1 MRYFTYGLC
10 VCFIFDKEPIRVP
23 SATASVADELED
35 DASSLLV
42 TRLMQT
48 GNSRDVSPGR
58 QTAASAAA
66 AAAGVSGDGVKS
78 SLADRVN
85 GNNSIVDL
93 SPEQRSA
100 DNLHQLSLYAFVLNF
115 LRRDFY

>member
-1 MRYFTYGLC
+1 M
-10 VCFIFDKEPIRVP
+10 
-23 SATASVADELED
+23 ADELED

-48 GNSRDVSPGR
+48 GNSHDVSPGR

-66 AAAGVSGDGVKS
+66 AAAAGGVSGDGVKS

-115 LRRDFY
+115 LHRNFY

>member
-1 MRYFTYGLC
+1 
-10 VCFIFDKEPIRVP
+10 
-23 SATASVADELED
+23 VADELED

-58 QTAASAAA
+58 QTAASP